1 MNYTLGR
8 YMAENDTFVFNFD
21 DGRWIEID
29 FTDYPNYQIVP
40 NTLDN
45 EKWYFTVIDDNIGNT
60 IDDNIGNTI
69 DDNIGNTIDDNID
82 DNNDNIIGVVKL
94 FNYRELRQIETHIK
108 SFRKNGVLYRKTNQT
123 EFDRFLSQKD
133 DTNDNGKLFRLL
145 NTLYNEPKP
154 AVETVPKIEITMV

>member
-60 IDDNIGNTI
+60 ISDNIG
-69 DDNIGNTIDDNID
+69 
-82 DNNDNIIGVVKL
+82 DNNDKTIGEVKL
-94 FNYRELRQIETHIK
+94 FNYRELRQIETNIK
-108 SFRKNGVLYRKTNQT
+108 SFRKNGILYRKTTQT
-123 EFDRFLSQKD
+123 EFDKFLSQKN
-133 DTNDNGKLFRLL
+133 DTNDNSKLFRLL
-145 NTLYNEPKP
+145 NTLYNEPK
-154 AVETVPKIEITMV
+154 IEITMV

>member
-8 YMAENDTFVFNFD
+8 YMSENDTFVFNFD

-45 EKWYFTVIDDNIGNT
+45 DEWYFTVIGNIGNS
-60 IDDNIGNTI
+60 IDNSIDNNIGN
-69 DDNIGNTIDDNID
+69 
-82 DNNDNIIGVVKL
+82 NNDNTIGALKL
-94 FNYRELRQIETHIK
+94 FNYKEIRQIDTNIK
-108 SFRKNGVLYRKTNQT
+108 SFRKNGILYRKTNQS

-133 DTNDNGKLFRLL
+133 YTNDNGKLFNLFD
-145 NTLYNEPKP
+145 TLYNEHKNV
-154 AVETVPKIEITMV
+154 VETAPKIEVTMV